1 MKKILIVVL
10 VLFILA
16 FMIIGCTSPSKKEKT
31 WQRVIPKKTSF
42 VHMVQ
47 WPNETLPIIAQWY
60 TGDSNNWQSLADANP
75 IINPKQLSAGN
86 KIFISED
93 LLKIR
98 KPMPREFIA
107 EYYNKLKKKK
117 LPSKSVKVP
126 KKQAPVPSQPAP
138 LPKKEDKFEI
148 IGPK

>member
-1 MKKILIVVL
+1 MKKIRIVVL

-16 FMIIGCTSPSKKEKT
+16 FMIIGCTSPSKKEKA
-31 WQRVIPKKTSF
+31 WERVIPKKTSF

-47 WPNETLPIIAQWY
+47 WPNETLPIIAKWY

-98 KPMPREFIA
+98 KTMPRKFIT
-107 EYYNKLKKKK
+107 EYYKPKKKK

-126 KKQAPVPSQPAP
+126 KKEAPVPSQPAP
-138 LPKKEDKFEI
+138 LPKKEDEFEI